1 MPPTP
6 RPRLW
11 TPRTITRE
19 RIADAGI
26 AVGLPNVSFVNVAA
40 ALG

>member
-6 RPRLW
+6 RPRLGR
-11 TPRTITRE
+11 PRTITRE

>member
-1 MPPTP
+1 MPRHPA
-6 RPRLW
+6 RGGR
-11 TPRTITRE
+11 PRTITRE

>member
-1 MPPTP
+1 MPRHPA
-6 RPRLW
+6 RGSGR
-11 TPRTITRE
+11 PRTITRE

-26 AVGLPNVSFVNVAA
+26 AVGLPSVSFVNVAA